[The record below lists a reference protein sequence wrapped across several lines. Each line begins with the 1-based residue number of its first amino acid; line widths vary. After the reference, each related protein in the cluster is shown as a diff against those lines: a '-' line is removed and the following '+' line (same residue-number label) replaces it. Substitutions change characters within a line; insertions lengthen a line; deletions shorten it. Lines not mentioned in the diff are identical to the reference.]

1 MNVFEAE
8 IAKYERRVERIERNP
23 SPTMMASNKLLY
35 QSQLEDNRELL
46 RWWREGKPFFTAS
59 GMAMPIL
66 TRIFRDFQPRGFVP
80 TADRMG
86 SKDAERAVEKV
97 WIMGLA

>member
-1 MNVFEAE
+1 MF
-8 IAKYERRVERIERNP
+8 
-23 SPTMMASNKLLY
+23 ASNKLLY
-35 QSQLEDNRELL
+35 QAFLEHNREQIKW
-46 RWWREGKPFFTAS
+46 RREGKPFFTAS